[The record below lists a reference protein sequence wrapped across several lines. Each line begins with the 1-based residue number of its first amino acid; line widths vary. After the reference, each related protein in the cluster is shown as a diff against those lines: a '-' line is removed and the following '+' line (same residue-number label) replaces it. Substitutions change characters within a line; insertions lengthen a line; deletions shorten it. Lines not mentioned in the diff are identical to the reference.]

1 MQLGLHTI
9 RIVYFKHYSF
19 SLFKQ
24 IVFSSTGSVH
34 TRMGIKKFAFVLLVL
49 CLCLEGGSA
58 KEKGT
63 KKGKK
68 KGKQVYCPS

>member
-1 MQLGLHTI
+1 
-9 RIVYFKHYSF
+9 
-19 SLFKQ
+19 
-24 IVFSSTGSVH
+24 
-34 TRMGIKKFAFVLLVL
+34 MGMKKIAIVLLVL
-49 CLCLEGGSA
+49 SLCVEGGSA